1 MTVIQPIFGGGL
13 GNGDIKLK
21 SLTASASSL
30 ILAKNQSV
38 DLQITPTMDLSR
50 AELYDVSCDD
60 SRVRLETQPN
70 HGLRV
75 ITPDEKFPSTT
86 RTVIHFRATDD
97 SGVSLDVPL
106 TLQTGLNPTEAR
118 EWFNSHTSPKQLS
131 PSFEPL
137 PGWKPFKDYS
147 SGAEII
153 ARAIRDGKRYMVNV
167 GDYFDETVDGNTYR
181 WTIAEFNHYGQNE
194 ALMVPNMLIGT
205 SGVQFSDNNSNT
217 YSASDLESVFTRFY
231 NSMPSSLKSYVLN
244 MRLPWTNEY
253 GNTFYLNEYVFPPS
267 EIEALG
273 RIYYSK
279 ESSSYYSK
287 WACFSDN
294 SSRMRHYVNGSGGNW
309 YWLRSTYYN
318 YSWILTVVD
327 YDGANISQPN
337 TAQGGALPC
346 FCIG

>member
-1 MTVIQPIFGGGL
+1 MTVIQPIFYGGG
-13 GNGDIKLK
+13 GNSDIKLK
-21 SLTASASSL
+21 SLTSSASSL

-38 DLQITPTMDLSR
+38 DLRLTPTVDLSR

-60 SRVRLETQPN
+60 SRVQLVKQPN

-86 RTVIHFRATDD
+86 QTVIHFRATDD

-106 TLQTGLNPTEAR
+106 TLQAGLNPTEAR

-131 PSFEPL
+131 PNFEPL
-137 PGWKPFKDYS
+137 PGWKPFKDYA

-153 ARAIRDGKRYMVNV
+153 ARAIRDNKRYMVNV

-181 WTIAEFNHYGQNE
+181 WTIAEFNHYGRNE
-194 ALMVPNMLIGT
+194 ALMVPNMHIGT
-205 SGVQFSDNNSNT
+205 KGVQFNATDSNT
-217 YSASDLESVFTRFY
+217 YSGSNLENVFTRFY
-231 NSMPSSLKSYVLN
+231 NSMPSSLRSYVLN
-244 MRLPWTNEY
+244 MRLPWTDSN
-253 GNTFYLNEYVFPPS
+253 GSTSYLNEYVFPPS
-267 EIEALG
+267 EIEAFG
-273 RIYYSK
+273 ETHNSK

-294 SSRMRHYVNGSGGNW
+294 SSRMRHYVKGSGGDW
-309 YWLRSTYYN
+309 YWLRSTYSGLSSSVPAVGSDGSISLWGY
-318 YSWILTVVD
+318 
-327 YDGANISQPN
+327 YDS
-337 TAQGGALPC
+337 GGACPC